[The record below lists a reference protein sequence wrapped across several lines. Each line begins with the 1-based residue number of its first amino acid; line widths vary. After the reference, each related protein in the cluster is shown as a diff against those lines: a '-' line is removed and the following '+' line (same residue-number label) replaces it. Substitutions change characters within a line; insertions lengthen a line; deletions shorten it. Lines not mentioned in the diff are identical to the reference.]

1 MGYVVLT
8 RREWLQVTMRRA
20 TPKSAVLLQVAQPLV
35 TMVVQYL
42 WLITVFKKTDVGI
55 EIILDVISNVPV
67 SIRLTV
73 S

>member
-1 MGYVVLT
+1 
-8 RREWLQVTMRRA
+8 MRRA

-35 TMVVQYL
+35 TMVVQYH